1 MGKNCIIGRVAST
14 VIRNKKGAPLWR
26 KFINR
31 LAMAEVQLR
40 LFYFSSPLH
49 CKVTAYLPE
58 KQCVSTEKVKYPR
71 IFNEISMDT

>member
-1 MGKNCIIGRVAST
+1 MAKVHKSVGFGRG
-14 VIRNKKGAPLWR
+14 NYLGW
-26 KFINR
+26 
-31 LAMAEVQLR
+31 
-40 LFYFSSPLH
+40 FYFSSPLH

>member
-1 MGKNCIIGRVAST
+1 
-14 VIRNKKGAPLWR
+14 
-26 KFINR
+26 
-31 LAMAEVQLR
+31 MAEVQLR